1 MASVTQ
7 TIPQFSLGM
16 SEQPDNLKFPGQVTE
31 IVNAIPDVTNGLFK
45 RPGAKRIGTDKLTN
59 VQNGGS
65 WFHYFRDD
73 TEGSYIGQVAPNGD
87 VRVWRCSDGTQMTTA
102 FAISKTITI
111 TNDGSGYTSPP
122 DVTFTA
128 PQTGLATNRATGFAT
143 INSSGQVT
151 GITVTNVG
159 SGYTSAP
166 TIIISH
172 TGNTGVTDVATA
184 TCVLDNTH
192 VQNYLQTANPENL
205 QFLTINDTTFVN
217 NRDISDY
224 TTAEIIG
231 GGTPAG
237 ISANDPRTIT
247 TVGQTGSTTAPPDPH
262 FALIELLRTEN
273 GRQYGVDIFRTAA
286 VTDVSR
292 ATRVK
297 IAFDTLFEGDGSGS
311 CPGIGTEVFS
321 VDGNSAFGGNTNLN
335 SGVTA
340 QFTTSDVDGGTNN
353 LVSVTLTNH
362 GLQTHDQVTI
372 TSTASGFTNQTK
384 AAVTR
389 INANTFQYVAA
400 TNQGDHTN
408 ASCTVSNPHVGK
420 TNLIFRLNILGQQG
434 VSPNYQASGSTGADG
449 DNYQCSYQR
458 EIVLLH
464 GGEGWQNGDRV
475 RVNLESAKGGGGTKA
490 VSNAGVNAAYT
501 INVEEVETTQVNAT
515 VLTQDDGLVRPE
527 PTPFDAQTAVT
538 ADTIIGGIIQELPT
552 GTNGITG
559 QQIGNNIYLSSPQPF
574 TVNVVE
580 NDLMRVMQS
589 SVNDVQNLPN
599 QCKHGYIVKV
609 SNALRSEEDDYYL
622 KFEGQNE
629 KDGNGSWVECA
640 KSGITKTLTNMPLVI
655 QRTATNAFTVKQ
667 YTYGERDVGDT
678 FTNPMPSFVGK
689 RINKV
694 LFFRNRL
701 AFLAGENVITSRP
714 GSLDEPDFFI
724 ETALSVSVADPVDI
738 SAASMFPSDL
748 FDGIEINAGLLVFST
763 NQQFLLASD
772 DTVFN
777 PDTAKLRS
785 IATFN
790 YNEKMAPISLGTTV
804 AYIDNSGKF
813 SRFNEMANTAREGEP
828 NIIEVSKV
836 VPTLLPQDIDLLTN
850 SREDSIVLIG
860 KTGTD
865 VVFGYKYFQT
875 ADKRAQAAW
884 FKWKLNNPLIYHFIV
899 NDEYFFLDSDYY
911 LQSIKLVQTTTD
923 PSIVQDN
930 VDFLLH
936 LDNHT
941 TLSGGNHDPASNI
954 TTFTG
959 VGWLNTVT
967 TPNHDLA
974 VVDTNTNLTRV
985 GRYAKPTVS
994 GTTLTLPGKWTDS
1007 YIIGYLYPYQVKL
1020 PTIYPTKVDGARST
1034 SDVNSSLVL
1043 HRLKFHFGKIG
1054 LYETTLERV
1063 GKRDYTEVYESTELD
1078 EYQASDAPYLEE
1090 AIKTIPVY
1098 EKNTNVEITLAS
1110 SHPAPATLF
1119 ALSWEGDYSPRYY
1132 RRV

>member
-45 RPGAKRIGTDKLTN
+45 RPGAKRIGTDALTN
-59 VQNGGS
+59 VYSDQSHATNKNGS
-65 WFHYFRDD
+65 WFHYFRDE
-73 TEGSYIGQVAPNGD
+73 TEGSYIGQVAADGQ
-87 VRVWRCSDGTQMTTA
+87 VRVWRCSDGQQMTTNYGA
-102 FAISKTITI
+102 AVFDINHT
-111 TNDGSGYTSPP
+111 GYDAGQKVQSFTRIYEAQVDITSPSP
-122 DVTFTA
+122 
-128 PQTGLATNRATGFAT
+128 P
-143 INSSGQVT
+143 
-151 GITVTNVG
+151 
-159 SGYTSAP
+159 
-166 TIIISH
+166 SH
-172 TGNTGVTDVATA
+172 TSGTVNNWKFIETVAAAQTR
-184 TCVLDNTH
+184 
-192 VQNYLQTANPENL
+192 VQNYLQTAIPENL
-205 QFLTINDTTFVN
+205 QFLTINYTTFVN
-217 NRDISDY
+217 SRDSSNSN
-224 TTAEIIG
+224 TL
-231 GGTPAG
+231 
-237 ISANDPRTIT
+237 
-247 TVGQTGSTTAPPDPH
+247 VGETGSTTAPPDPH
-262 FALIELLRTEN
+262 YALVELLRTEN

-434 VSPNYQASGSTGADG
+434 VSPNYSASGSTGPDG

-464 GGEGWQNGDRV
+464 GGEGWKNGDRV
-475 RVNLESAKGGGGTKA
+475 RVSLNSAKGGGGTTKA
-490 VSNAGVNAAYT
+490 EANGGTNATYT
-501 INVEEVETTQVNAT
+501 INVEEVESTQVNAT
-515 VLTQDDGLVRPE
+515 VLTQDDGLIRPE

-850 SREDSIVLIG
+850 SRENSIVLIG

-884 FKWKLNNPLIYHFIV
+884 FKWKLNNPLVYHFIV